1 MPADTSLMTTPD
13 GRQLE
18 YRITGSPEGPA
29 VLFHTGTPGATADFS
44 GVTGAASRLGL
55 RLIGYSRPGYGRSTE
70 RPGRSVADVV
80 EDTTALLDELGVRE
94 FRTLGWSGG
103 GPHAL
108 ACAALLPDRC
118 KAAALLASVAPYNA
132 RGLDWLAGMDQSNVE
147 EFTATVAGAEA
158 LVAHLQPEV
167 DGLANVSGP

>member
-80 EDTTALLDELGVRE
+80 EDTTALLDTYDT
-94 FRTLGWSGG
+94 TL
-103 GPHAL
+103 
-108 ACAALLPDRC
+108 
-118 KAAALLASVAPYNA
+118 
-132 RGLDWLAGMDQSNVE
+132 
-147 EFTATVAGAEA
+147 A
-158 LVAHLQPEV
+158 LVPHGLPTALPYRVGWHLLYHDDVADLFARHAESGRA
-167 DGLANVSGP
+167 DGNAQRGWLQFP